1 MQTLASPPSS
11 AVTTRKLTSIGHELE
26 LDENSFGW
34 LEDSS
39 SIRGDAAALQ
49 QRMDENGYLYIKGFF
64 NRDIIL
70 EARQV
75 LLETLEKD
83 DIFEPGKPLGDG
95 ILKQGV
101 HPHNSATAWRDQP
114 SLNRVVFGP
123 EVHDFYSRFL
133 GGTIRHF
140 DYIWLRTMGCGH
152 GTPPTATS
160 FTWAAARIAS
170 IPRGSLTAKYRS
182 KSAVS

>member
-39 SIRGDAAALQ
+39 SIRSDAAALQ

-75 LLETLEKD
+75 LLTALEKD
-83 DIFEPGKPLGDG
+83 NDKTNFVP
-95 ILKQGV
+95 V
-101 HPHNSATAWRDQP
+101 CVSPHLTSPHLT
-114 SLNRVVFGP
+114 
-123 EVHDFYSRFL
+123 HSR
-133 GGTIRHF
+133 
-140 DYIWLRTMGCGH
+140 C
-152 GTPPTATS
+152 A
-160 FTWAAARIAS
+160 
-170 IPRGSLTAKYRS
+170 
-182 KSAVS
+182 